1 MESLLLDLRLAFR
14 LLVRSPAFTATVAL
28 SLALGIG
35 ANTAIFTLLDTV
47 LWRTLPV
54 KDPGGLRVIAPNVT
68 YQQYRRLADDN
79 QAADLAAYST
89 VRLNVSVNG
98 AVEPTTDGQ
107 LVTGGYFPLLGV
119 TPILGRAIG
128 PDDDRVPNGH
138 PVAMI
143 SAGYWQ
149 RRFGRNPSVLGQSLS
164 ISGSSFTIIGV
175 TPPEFFGVEVGM
187 NPDIYIP
194 VMMQPT
200 AMPAFE
206 NLLDK
211 PIIFRTW
218 LTALARLRPG
228 VQRTA
233 AQGSLQ
239 ALWLQ
244 TLPGP
249 LPPGENPFGLNP
261 AATGL
266 SSLRRQFSQPLFVLM
281 AVVGL
286 VLLIACANTA
296 SLLLARAS
304 ARRPEFAMRLALGA
318 GRWRLIRQLLVESV
332 TLAALGG
339 LCGIVL
345 ARWATHLLV
354 VFMSSG
360 RSPIALD
367 LNPNPRILVFTAAI
381 SAATGLLFGL
391 APALG
396 AARLDLWPALKNAGS
411 LSSRGRGLLR
421 PGKVLA
427 VFQLALSVPILV
439 AAGLFIRSLQGLSG
453 DDFGVS
459 RDRVLVVRVE
469 PRGSDQRNIPG
480 TTARLD
486 QVYRNLLEKVRA
498 IPGVRMASIGQSTP
512 TNPLGGAGTPLTLPS
527 GDKVRVPLVMLY
539 AGYFATVGVPMA
551 AGREFEESDLVPNAA
566 TVCIVNEAFVRRV
579 FPGQNPLGK
588 PCYTGRR
595 PNVNDTTGPRYATA
609 PEDYHIVGVVR
620 DSRYINPRGDAEPV
634 IYTTFLQTGTGRG
647 QMVLHVRVA
656 GEAGQVLPQIR
667 DEVLRVDPTLP
678 AFDVHTLAE
687 EMDAAL
693 VRERLIAMLSTLFGG
708 LALLLASIGLYGLLS
723 FGVVQRTSELGVR
736 MALGAGRGD
745 VVRLVLSEA
754 MILVVAGLAVGV
766 PAALATARLTSSQIS
781 GLLFGLRASDPLT
794 IALAALGLTAVALV
808 AAYLPAR
815 RASRVNP
822 LAALKAE

>member
-1 MESLLLDLRLAFR
+1 MDSFLKDVRLALRLLA
-14 LLVRSPAFTATVAL
+14 RSPGFTATVAL

-35 ANTAIFTLLDTV
+35 ANTAIFTLLDSV
-47 LWRTLPV
+47 MWRTLPV
-54 KDPGGLRVIAPNVT
+54 KDPGGLWVLEPNLT
-68 YQQYRRLADDN
+68 YQQYRKVADEN
-79 QAADLAAYST
+79 QVADLAAYST
-89 VRLNVSVNG
+89 VRLNVGVNRS
-98 AVEPTTDGQ
+98 VEPTTDGQ

-119 TPILGRAIG
+119 TPAVGRTIG
-128 PDDDRVPNGH
+128 HEDDRVPNGH

-143 SAGYWQ
+143 SAGYWE
-149 RRFGRNPSVLGQSLS
+149 RRFGRDPSVLGQSIS
-164 ISGSSFTIIGV
+164 ISGSSFTVIGV
-175 TPPEFFGVEVGM
+175 TPPGFFGLEVGM

-206 NLLDK
+206 NLLDR
-211 PIIFRTW
+211 PIIFRSW
-218 LTALARLRPG
+218 LTSIARLKPG
-228 VQRTA
+228 VQKA
-233 AQGSLQ
+233 AAEGALQ
-239 ALWLQ
+239 ASWRQ
-244 TLPGP
+244 TLPDRM
-249 LPPGENPFGLNP
+249 PPGENPFRLNP
-261 AATGL
+261 AANGL

-281 AVVGL
+281 AVVGV

-296 SLLLARAS
+296 NLLLARAG

-318 GRWRLIRQLLVESV
+318 GRWRLTRQLLVEAV
-332 TLAALGG
+332 ALAAIGG
-339 LCGIVL
+339 LSGVLL

-360 RSPIALD
+360 RSPISLD
-367 LNPNPRILVFTAAI
+367 LNPNGRILAFTVAI
-381 SAATGLLFGL
+381 SVATGLLFGL

-396 AARLDLWPALKNAGS
+396 ATRVDLWPALKSTGAPPA
-411 LSSRGRGLLR
+411 RGRTLR

-427 VFQLALSVPILV
+427 VFQVALSLPILV

-453 DDFGVS
+453 ENFGVP
-459 RDRVLVVRVE
+459 RDSVLVVRVE

-486 QVYRNLLEKVRA
+486 RTYRELLEKVRA
-498 IPGVRMASIGQSTP
+498 TPGVRIASIGQSTP
-512 TNPLGGAGTPLTLPS
+512 TSPFGGAGIPVTLPS
-527 GDKVRVPLVMLY
+527 GDTVRVPLVMLY
-539 AGYFATVGVPMA
+539 TGYFATMGIPIA
-551 AGREFEESDLVPNAA
+551 AGREFGEGDLSA
-566 TVCIVNEAFVRRV
+566 TAPAVCIVNEAFVRAV
-579 FPGQNPLGK
+579 FPGENPLGK
-588 PCYTGRR
+588 KCFTGRR
-595 PNVNDTTGPRYATA
+595 PGLDDSGGRRYSTP
-609 PEDYHIVGVVR
+609 PEDYHIVGVVK
-620 DSRYINPRGDAEPV
+620 DSRYSNPRGEPQPV

-656 GEAGQVLPQIR
+656 GQVGMVLPLVR

-708 LALLLASIGLYGLLS
+708 LALLLASVGLYGLLM
-723 FGVVQRTSELGVR
+723 FDVVQRTGELGVR

-745 VVRLVLSEA
+745 VVWLVLREA
-754 MILVVAGLAVGV
+754 MMLVVIGLVVGI
-766 PAALATARLTSSQIS
+766 PAALATARLASNQIS
-781 GLLFGLRASDPLT
+781 GLLFGLRATDPLT
-794 IALAALGLTAVALV
+794 IAAASLGLAAVALV

-815 RASRVNP
+815 RASRLDP

>member
-1 MESLLLDLRLAFR
+1 
-14 LLVRSPAFTATVAL
+14 
-28 SLALGIG
+28 
-35 ANTAIFTLLDTV
+35 
-47 LWRTLPV
+47 
-54 KDPGGLRVIAPNVT
+54 
-68 YQQYRRLADDN
+68 
-79 QAADLAAYST
+79 
-89 VRLNVSVNG
+89 
-98 AVEPTTDGQ
+98 
-107 LVTGGYFPLLGV
+107 
-119 TPILGRAIG
+119 
-128 PDDDRVPNGH
+128 
-138 PVAMI
+138 
-143 SAGYWQ
+143 
-149 RRFGRNPSVLGQSLS
+149 
-164 ISGSSFTIIGV
+164 
-175 TPPEFFGVEVGM
+175 M

-206 NLLDK
+206 NLLDQ

-218 LTALARLRPG
+218 LTALVRVKPG
-228 VQRTA
+228 VQQA
-233 AQGSLQ
+233 AAEGALQ
-239 ALWLQ
+239 ALWQQ
-244 TLPGP
+244 TLPDRM
-249 LPPGENPFGLNP
+249 PPGENPLRLNS

-266 SSLRRQFSQPLFVLM
+266 SSLRRQFSQPLLILM

-304 ARRPEFAMRLALGA
+304 ARRSEFAMRLALGA
-318 GRWRLIRQLLVESV
+318 GRWRLIRQLLVESA

-339 LCGIVL
+339 VGGVVL

-367 LNPNPRILVFTAAI
+367 LNPNLRILAFTAAV
-381 SAATGLLFGL
+381 SALTGLLFGL
-391 APALG
+391 APAVG
-396 AARLDLWPALKNAGS
+396 ATRLDLWPSLKSAGGPNA
-411 LSSRGRGLLR
+411 RGRGVLR

-427 VFQLALSVPILV
+427 VCQLALSVPILV
-439 AAGLFIRSLQGLSG
+439 AAGLFVRSLQGLSG
-453 DDFGVS
+453 DDFGAA

-486 QVYRNLLEKVRA
+486 RTYRDLLEKVRA
-498 IPGVRMASIGQSTP
+498 SPGVRTASIGQSTP
-512 TNPLGGAGTPLTLPS
+512 TSPFGGAGTQVTLPS
-527 GDKVRVPLVMLY
+527 GDTVRIPLAMLY

-551 AGREFEESDLVPNAA
+551 AGREFEESDLAPSAA
-566 TVCIVNEAFVRRV
+566 AVCIVNEAFVRKV
-579 FPGQNPLGK
+579 FPGENPLGK

-595 PNVNDTTGPRYATA
+595 PNVNDTTGPRYATPA
-609 PEDYHIVGVVR
+609 EDYHIVGVVR
-620 DSRYINPRGDAEPV
+620 DSRYTNPRGEAEPV

-656 GEAGQVLPQIR
+656 GQGGEILPQIR
-667 DEVLRVDPTLP
+667 DQVLRVDPTLP

-708 LALLLASIGLYGLLS
+708 LALLLASVGLYGLLS

-736 MALGAGRGD
+736 MALGAGRRA
-745 VVRLVLSEA
+745 VVWLVLREA
-754 MILVVAGLAVGV
+754 MVLVLAGLAVGV
-766 PAALATARLTSSQIS
+766 PAALVTARLASSQIS
-781 GLLFGLRASDPLT
+781 GLLFNLRASDPST
-794 IALAALGLTAVALV
+794 IAIAALGLVLVALV

-815 RASRVNP
+815 RAARVNP

>member
-1 MESLLLDLRLAFR
+1 MDSLLKDVRLALRLLA
-14 LLVRSPAFTATVAL
+14 RSPGFTVTVAL

-47 LWRTLPV
+47 MWRTLPV
-54 KDPGGLRVIAPNVT
+54 ADPGGLWVLVPNLT
-68 YQQYRRLADDN
+68 YQQHRKLADEN
-79 QAADLAAYST
+79 QAADLAAYSS

-98 AVEPTTDGQ
+98 SVEPTTDGQ

-119 TPILGRAIG
+119 TPALGRAIG
-128 PDDDRVPNGH
+128 PDDDRIPNGH

-143 SAGYWQ
+143 GAGYWQ
-149 RRFGRNPSVLGQSLS
+149 RRFGRDPSVLGQTIS
-164 ISGSSFTIIGV
+164 ISGSSFTVIGV

-218 LTALARLRPG
+218 LTSIGRLKPG
-228 VQRTA
+228 VQEA
-233 AQGSLQ
+233 AAEGTLQ
-239 ALWLQ
+239 ALWAE
-244 TLPGP
+244 TLPDR
-249 LPPGENPFGLNP
+249 LPPGENPFRLNP
-261 AATGL
+261 AANGL
-266 SSLRRQFSQPLFVLM
+266 SSLRRQFSQSLFVLM
-281 AVVGL
+281 GVVGI

-296 SLLLARAS
+296 NLLLARAG

-318 GRWRLIRQLLVESV
+318 GRWRLIRQLLVESLL
-332 TLAALGG
+332 LAALGG
-339 LCGIVL
+339 VSGILL
-345 ARWATHLLV
+345 ARLATQLLV

-360 RSPIALD
+360 RSPISLD
-367 LNPNPRILVFTAAI
+367 LNPNVSILAFTTAI
-381 SAATGLLFGL
+381 SVATGLLFGL

-396 AARLDLWPALKNAGS
+396 ATRFDLWPALKNAAA
-411 LSSRGRGLLR
+411 LAARGRGTFR
-421 PGKVLA
+421 PGKLLA
-427 VFQLALSVPILV
+427 VCQVALSLPVLV

-453 DDFGVS
+453 ENFGVPRES
-459 RDRVLVVRVE
+459 VLVVRVE

-486 QVYRNLLEKVRA
+486 RTYRELLEKVRG
-498 IPGVRMASIGQSTP
+498 IPGVRTASIGQSTP
-512 TNPLGGAGTPLTLPS
+512 TSPFGGAGTQVTLPS
-527 GDKVRVPLVMLY
+527 GDTRRVPLVMLY
-539 AGYFATVGVPMA
+539 AGYFATMGIPIA
-551 AGREFEESDLVPNAA
+551 AGREFDEADLFA
-566 TVCIVNEAFVRRV
+566 TAPAVCIVNEAFVRMV
-579 FPGQNPLGK
+579 LPGENPLGK
-588 PCYTGRR
+588 RCFTGRR
-595 PNVNDTTGPRYATA
+595 PNVNDTTGPRYSTPA
-609 PEDYHIVGVVR
+609 EDYRIVGVVK
-620 DSRYINPRGDAEPV
+620 DSRYTNPRGEPEAV

-656 GEAGQVLPQIR
+656 GRADSVVPRIR
-667 DEVLRVDPTLP
+667 DEVLRVDPSLP

-708 LALLLASIGLYGLLS
+708 LALLLVSVGLYGLLM
-723 FGVVQRTSELGVR
+723 FGVVQRRGELGVR

-745 VVRLVLSEA
+745 VVWLVLRDA
-754 MILVVAGLAVGV
+754 MMLVVIGLAVGV
-766 PAALATARLTSSQIS
+766 PAALATARLASSQLS
-781 GLLFGLRASDPLT
+781 GLLFGLKGTDPLT
-794 IALAALGLTAVALV
+794 IAVASLGLAAVALL

-815 RASRVNP
+815 RASRVDP

>member
-1 MESLLLDLRLAFR
+1 MDSLLLDLRLALR
-14 LLVRSPAFTATVAL
+14 LIARSPAFTATVAL

-35 ANTAIFTLLDTV
+35 ANTAIFTLLDAV
-47 LWRTLPV
+47 QWRTLPV
-54 KDPGGLRVIAPNVT
+54 KDPGGLWVIAPNLT
-68 YQQYRRLADDN
+68 YQQYRSLADDN
-79 QAADLAAYST
+79 QVADLAAYST

-98 AVEPTTDGQ
+98 SVEPTTDGQ
-107 LVTGGYFPLLGV
+107 LVSGGYFPLLRV
-119 TPILGRAIG
+119 TPSLGRAIG
-128 PDDDRVPNGH
+128 PEDDRVPNGH

-149 RRFGRNPSVLGQSLS
+149 RRFGRDPSVLGQSIS

-187 NPDIYIP
+187 NPDLYIP

-218 LTALARLRPG
+218 LTALARVKPGLQQPAAEGALR
-228 VQRTA
+228 T
-233 AQGSLQ
+233 
-239 ALWLQ
+239 LWLQ
-244 TLPGP
+244 TLPDRM
-249 LPPGENPFGLNP
+249 PPGENPFRLNP

-286 VLLIACANTA
+286 VLLVACANTA

-318 GRWRLIRQLLVESV
+318 GRWRVIRQLLVESA

-339 LCGIVL
+339 LCGILL

-360 RSPIALD
+360 RSPITLD
-367 LNPNPRILVFTAAI
+367 LNPNPRILVFTAAV
-381 SAATGLLFGL
+381 SAVTGLLFGL

-396 AARLDLWPALKNAGS
+396 AARLDLWPALKNIGG
-411 LSSRGRGLLR
+411 LSSKGRGALR

-427 VFQLALSVPILV
+427 AFQLALSVPVLV

-453 DDFGVS
+453 EDFGVS
-459 RDRVLVVRVE
+459 RDQVLVVRVE

-486 QVYRNLLEKVRA
+486 RIYRDLLEKVRA
-498 IPGVRMASIGQSTP
+498 IPGVRVASIGQSTP
-512 TNPLGGAGTPLTLPS
+512 TNPLGGAGTQIALPS
-527 GDKVRVPLVMLY
+527 GDKLRVPLVMLY

-551 AGREFEESDLVPNAA
+551 AGREFEEGDLAA
-566 TVCIVNEAFVRRV
+566 TAAAVCIVNEAFARRV

-588 PCYTGRR
+588 TCYNGRR
-595 PNVNDTTGPRYATA
+595 PNVNDTTGPRYAA
-609 PEDYHIVGVVR
+609 PPEEYRIVGVVK
-620 DSRYINPRGDAEPV
+620 DSRYSNPRGEPEPV

-656 GEAGQVLPQIR
+656 GQAGQVLPQIR

-693 VRERLIAMLSTLFGG
+693 VRERLIAVLSTLFGG
-708 LALLLASIGLYGLLS
+708 LALLLASVGLYGLLS

-745 VVRLVLSEA
+745 VVWLVLREA
-754 MILVVAGLAVGV
+754 MIVVAVGLAVGV
-766 PAALATARLTSSQIS
+766 PAALATARLASSQIA
-781 GLLFGLRASDPLT
+781 GLLFGLRATDPLT
-794 IALAALGLTAVALV
+794 IAVAALGLAGVALV

-822 LAALKAE
+822 LTALKAE